1 MSSFCF
7 YGVLAGLYSARIRSR
22 SARILAWIVS
32 AALIAGIGLSRIYL
46 GVHYPT
52 DVVAGYLAGAVWVS
66 TLLFV
71 DRLGPRRS
79 KAS

>member
-22 SARILAWIVS
+22 SARLVIWVVS
-32 AALIAGIGLSRIYL
+32 GVLIAGIGLSRIYL

-52 DVVAGYLAGAVWVS
+52 DVIAGYLAGAVWVS
-66 TLLFV
+66 TLLLV
-71 DRLGPRRS
+71 DRLGPRTR
-79 KAS
+79 KAP